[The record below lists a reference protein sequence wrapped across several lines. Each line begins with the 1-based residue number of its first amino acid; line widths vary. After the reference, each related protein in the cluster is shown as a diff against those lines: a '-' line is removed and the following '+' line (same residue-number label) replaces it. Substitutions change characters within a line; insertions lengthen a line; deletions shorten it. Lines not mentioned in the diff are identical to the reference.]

1 MTGEVLTVPFA
12 VIAPCEFCSICRFQS
27 WIVVPSC
34 HVTCYAQSG
43 VRLSSKSFHY
53 PEVMRDKRTEPVSL
67 EELAAEA
74 DDAYVF
80 TDEEDENE

>member
-1 MTGEVLTVPFA
+1 MFRL
-12 VIAPCEFCSICRFQS
+12 SQN
-27 WIVVPSC
+27 
-34 HVTCYAQSG
+34 G

-53 PEVMRDKRTEPVSL
+53 PEIMRDKRTEPVSL

-80 TDEEDENE
+80 TDDEDENE